1 MLVTPLAQRIVPP
14 PMADREV
21 ALSGSVRDV
30 AFSPTVD
37 RARGPGMALLL
48 SHGAVALVAPAAS
61 TVHSEV
67 DLLQA
72 LQLPPNRRVLRCL
85 VWATPCVLL
94 VVAAGN
100 SADED
105 VLYAVHLTVD
115 VCSETN
121 NDTAEVRQGLYSF
134 RLFVV
139 RCPLLHPVSKTHA
152 PSHTPLFAPFQIKEV
167 RSVIVPRGVATI
179 SHMEDDARL
188 VLVQTRDR
196 RLYKVA
202 TDEPELML
210 LPWQPEGADQAPAP
224 AADPDMD
231 FGCAVSD
238 DEGEDEGEEGNLDQ
252 AGAGRTAAFQLPA
265 LCERLV
271 HLSLGPSHARQ
282 SAVIGL
288 TARHELL
295 VNGRTL
301 ATDCNSFAVHDAFVV
316 CCSVQHV
323 LCLLDRCATPEGL
336 QYRTAKRHAYDH
348 AVRAVE
354 RGSRIVALPRQGT
367 GVVLQMPRGNLEA
380 VVPRPLV
387 LHRCYTLL
395 DAGHYGR
402 ACTLL
407 RKHRL
412 SLNVLCDY
420 NPDVFEQNVS
430 SFVAGV
436 NNVDH
441 LNLFLSELADEDVT
455 WTMYPPLNAEV
466 GVA

>member
-1 MLVTPLAQRIVPP
+1 
-14 PMADREV
+14 
-21 ALSGSVRDV
+21 
-30 AFSPTVD
+30 
-37 RARGPGMALLL
+37 
-48 SHGAVALVAPAAS
+48 
-61 TVHSEV
+61 
-67 DLLQA
+67 
-72 LQLPPNRRVLRCL
+72 
-85 VWATPCVLL
+85 
-94 VVAAGN
+94 
-100 SADED
+100 
-105 VLYAVHLTVD
+105 
-115 VCSETN
+115 
-121 NDTAEVRQGLYSF
+121 
-134 RLFVV
+134 
-139 RCPLLHPVSKTHA
+139 
-152 PSHTPLFAPFQIKEV
+152 
-167 RSVIVPRGVATI
+167 
-179 SHMEDDARL
+179 MEDDAGL

-210 LPWQPEGADQAPAP
+210 LPWQPEGTDQAPMP
-224 AADPDMD
+224 AADLDMD

-238 DEGEDEGEEGNLDQ
+238 DEGEDEAEEGKLEH
-252 AGAGRTAAFQLPA
+252 AGAGCTAAFQLPA

-295 VNGRTL
+295 VNGVTL
-301 ATDCNSFAVHDAFVV
+301 ATDCNSVAVHDAFVV

-323 LCLLDRCATPEGL
+323 LCLLDRRTAPESL
-336 QYRTAKRHAYDH
+336 QYRTTKRHAYDH

-402 ACTLL
+402 ACALL

-420 NPDVFEQNVS
+420 KPDVFEQNIS

-455 WTMYPPLNAEV
+455 RTMYPPLNAEV
-466 GVA
+466 GVASLLGNLAFGVSSFFSRFFFSFFLSQFLSMLPRHFAFSIYSIKSSRKKQFCSSHLFHRRRRAHKVNVLERPTASATSSAAKCLRLTPQNT